1 MNTIL
6 GMFPTIILP
15 FSEYLEKLP
24 LPMIIRYH
32 KARETLDGII
42 FGLIENRRKEAAQYC
57 DLLSMLMAARDTEG
71 DGTGMTDKQV
81 RDEAITLFLAGHETT
96 ANALTWTWYLLSQH
110 PEVEAKVHAE
120 IDEVLS
126 GRLPQFEDFPR
137 LKYIESVMA
146 ESMRLYPPVWTI
158 GRQAKTEFELDGYTV
173 PAKSVI
179 LTSPYVVHRSKRFWP
194 RPEQFDPGRWSIEG
208 HRHKFT
214 YFPFGGGPRL
224 CIGER
229 FAWME
234 GVLLIATIA
243 QNWRFKLV
251 PGHPVDPLPLIT
263 LRPRHGMKMTLESR
277 LTPC

>member
-1 MNTIL
+1 
-6 GMFPTIILP
+6 
-15 FSEYLEKLP
+15 
-24 LPMIIRYH
+24 
-32 KARETLDGII
+32 
-42 FGLIENRRKEAAQYC
+42 
-57 DLLSMLMAARDTEG
+57 MAARDHEG

-120 IDEVLS
+120 VDEVLS

-158 GRQAKTEFELDGYTV
+158 GRQAKTDFELAGYTV

-194 RPEQFDPGRWSIEG
+194 RAEQFDPDRWSIESP
-208 HRHKFT
+208 RHKFT

-277 LTPC
+277 N